1 MACQDYQQLL
11 SAYIDEALSETEAGQ
26 LENHLDSC
34 ESCRQELGDLKD
46 AILMLQSLDEVEPPA
61 EFHQKLCRRL
71 ETEKQSQVRRPS
83 LVNRLV
89 RSPWL
94 PLSAAAALVL
104 IVVVSFGVTML
115 FRPMGSTQLADHAPA
130 EYSQSGS
137 AGDMDI
143 AEDSARNAKLPPQG
157 EGDDGNRQF
166 GIASDEMAKSSMV
179 ENEQFERKVIQR
191 AHFNVKVDDVTG
203 AEQKLRNITDSLG
216 GYIQSANISKDGNE
230 RYFASLTLRIPQ
242 SQFDA
247 AVTQIKELGEVLNSS
262 TSGDD
267 VTQQYYDTEARL
279 RIMREEEKS
288 LLKLLEKA
296 DKMEDIMQV
305 RRELSQVRQN
315 IEVKESELKRLDQ
328 LTSLSTIDV
337 SLQQVEVPGHQI
349 TATGMGGVWQRTIT
363 AFILSTNRLIK
374 GLGNMIIG
382 AGAILPLL
390 LLLAALA
397 LMVFAVIRF
406 RAKRKAE

>member
-11 SAYIDEALSETEAGQ
+11 SAYIDDALSETEAGQ

-46 AILMLQSLDEVEPPA
+46 TILMLQSLDEVEPPA

-71 ETEKQSQVRRPS
+71 ETEKQSKVLRPS

-130 EYSQSGS
+130 EYSRSE
-137 AGDMDI
+137 AK
-143 AEDSARNAKLPPQG
+143 DSARNAELPPQG
-157 EGDDGNRQF
+157 EGDDGNQQF
-166 GIASDEMAKSSMV
+166 GIASDEMDKSSVV

-191 AHFNVKVDDVTG
+191 AQFSVKVDDVPDS
-203 AEQKLRNITDSLG
+203 EQKLRNITDSLG
-216 GYIQSANISKDGNE
+216 GYIQSANINKGGNE

-247 AVTQIKELGEVLNSS
+247 AVTQIKELGEVINSS

-279 RIMREEEKS
+279 RIMRQEERS

-305 RRELSQVRQN
+305 RRELSQIRQN

-337 SLQQVEVPGHQI
+337 SLQEVEVQGHQI
-349 TATGMGGVWQRTIT
+349 TATGISGVWSRTMT

-374 GLGNMIIG
+374 GIGNMVIG
-382 AGAILPLL
+382 LGSILPLL
-390 LLLAALA
+390 LLLAALG
-397 LMVFAVIRF
+397 LMVFALRRF
-406 RAKRKAE
+406 RAKRKVE